1 MAISIKPFGEEHEST
16 ADRYRRLGVTQHEM
30 HDYTKAVQSHQRA
43 LAIRIKLFGEEH
55 ESAADS
61 YCKLGVT
68 QANMHD
74 HASALQSHQRELAI
88 RIKQFGEEHE
98 STADSYRQLAVTQ
111 MNVLYTS
118 QLFSP
123 ISVHLVYR
131 KIVELLAFAWANIVT
146 HLSQE
151 FAFSQNLSALTI
163 FQNRSQDATLI
174 SVLLNAF
181 LTVSH

>member
-1 MAISIKPFGEEHEST
+1 MKAQLTATGNSVQHKTTCMTTPKPFNPISGHWLSVLNWLE
-16 ADRYRRLGVTQHEM
+16 RNM
-30 HDYTKAVQSHQRA
+30 KAQ
-43 LAIRIKLFGEEH
+43 L
-55 ESAADS
+55 ADS
-61 YCKLGVT
+61 YCKLCVT

-74 HASALQSHQRELAI
+74 YASACLSHQRELAI

-131 KIVELLAFAWANIVT
+131 KIVELLVFAWANIVT
-146 HLSQE
+146 HLSKE

-163 FQNRSQDATLI
+163 FQNRSQDSTLI
-174 SVLLNAF
+174 LVLLNAF